1 MFDDNDPF
9 QLPKEEDKTLT
20 EREQIDLLKSYVY
33 PRLVLWLVATALAS
47 LSLFCGFGAVLLAF
61 KAFGG

>member
-1 MFDDNDPF
+1 MFDEDDPF
-9 QLPKEEDKTLT
+9 QIPKEEGKVLT

-33 PRLVLWLVATALAS
+33 PRLVLWLVATALTS

-61 KAFGG
+61 KMFGG